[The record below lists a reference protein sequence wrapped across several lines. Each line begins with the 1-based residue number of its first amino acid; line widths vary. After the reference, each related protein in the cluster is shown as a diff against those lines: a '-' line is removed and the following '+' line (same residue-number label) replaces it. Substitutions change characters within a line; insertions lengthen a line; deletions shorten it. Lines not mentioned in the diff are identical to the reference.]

1 MGPIASIFLFALAV
15 KPPVK
20 SRGKGT
26 PPSTLLPR
34 GSELIPVSKRDD
46 EACEEILIFDA
57 TAMQEGDLVKTPKG
71 TGRILKV
78 MGPRLRVEFDDGKTT
93 WVEVKDAQ
101 LVDNAVIAAPAPAP
115 AAAAVAPAPAP
126 APAAAPSM
134 PPPPP
139 PPLAPP
145 VPEMVSEAVGDP
157 LEPYKGKCIV
167 LFTSYASNQLFE
179 VAWRKVETQLQ
190 AKGIDYVPVD
200 GASPPMKEAR
210 SALWAVSG
218 ARTYPQVFIYGEQC
232 TFVGGGDEVQ
242 ELFDSGRHTQVFA
255 GFLGQKNWEPCAP

>member
-1 MGPIASIFLFALAV
+1 MRDSCDENANRA
-15 KPPVK
+15 
-20 SRGKGT
+20 
-26 PPSTLLPR
+26 
-34 GSELIPVSKRDD
+34 IP
-46 EACEEILIFDA
+46 
-57 TAMQEGDLVKTPKG
+57 MQEGDLVRTPKG
-71 TGRILKV
+71 SGRILKV

-101 LVDNAVIAAPAPAP
+101 LVEGAVIAAPAPAP
-115 AAAAVAPAPAP
+115 AAAAAAPTPAPAPAP

-145 VPEMVSEAVGDP
+145 VTEMASAAVGDP

-210 SALWAVSG
+210 NALWAVSG

-255 GFLGQKNWEPCAP
+255 GFLGQKSWEPCAP